1 MQQQVVWSI
10 NFSND
15 DNKTDCFS
23 YIVKQC
29 HFYIENV
36 GIVAKKVLSKPW
48 SILTKQSIRKKKKQ
62 VNIYKT
68 ILFLILIFFGKK
80 NEKGNLELM
89 IIFSHQLFTIP
100 NTSSFYS

>member
-10 NFSND
+10 NLSNG

-29 HFYIENV
+29 HFYIEHV

-68 ILFLILIFFGKK
+68 FILIVFKK
-80 NEKGNLELM
+80 NKKERNLELM
-89 IIFSHQLFTIP
+89 IISSRQLFTIP
-100 NTSSFYS
+100 NTSSFNS